1 MAMPITALRMRSA
14 ASGTPTD
21 PDWTSVLSLLNAV
34 GADGSTTITDEKG
47 LIWTPSGNAQID
59 TSLGYNSILLDGN
72 DLISTPHAS
81 GWNITQVW
89 TIELWIYALSVTGFQ
104 NLMGKRTG
112 ANFAPFTF
120 ALDGNK
126 TRMRF
131 GNGALNAWDIDNTGT
146 INVATGVLTHIA
158 FCHEIGGGGTVRQ
171 YVNGVQ
177 AGSAGYSGIAP
188 TNASDVY
195 IGAQSDSAGGYNG
208 HIVAQRTTPGVCRY
222 PSGTTFTPP
231 TPPLPTS

>member
-1 MAMPITALRMRSA
+1 MMPIKALRLRNPGG
-14 ASGTPTD
+14 SGSPTD
-21 PDWTSVLSLLNAV
+21 PDYASVFSLLNAV
-34 GADGSTTITDEKG
+34 GVDGSTTITDEKG
-47 LIWTPSGNAQID
+47 LIWTPSGDAQID
-59 TSLGYNSILLDGN
+59 TSLGYNSILFDGN

-81 GWNITQVW
+81 GWNLTVVW
-89 TIELWIYALSVTGFQ
+89 TVELWIYANSVTGFQ

-146 INVATGVLTHIA
+146 INVSTGVLTHIA
-158 FCHEIGGGGTVRQ
+158 FCHEVTTVRQ

-188 TNASDVY
+188 TNGSDVY
-195 IGAQSDSAGGYNG
+195 IGAQSDSAGGYTG
-208 HIVAQRTTPGVCRY
+208 HIVAERTTPGVCRY
-222 PSGTTFTPP
+222 PGGTSFTPP